1 MREDVFEQRW
11 RRESRLELGN
21 RNVDMISPVTKYNP
35 TWPTDG
41 YVLEI
46 PVRGIQLLDCPIS
59 SIQQMVTLSVGW
71 SQAVGR

>member
-35 TWPTDG
+35 T
-41 YVLEI
+41 
-46 PVRGIQLLDCPIS
+46 
-59 SIQQMVTLSVGW
+59 
-71 SQAVGR
+71 

>member
-1 MREDVFEQRW
+1 MIHLDESETEAYMREDVSEQRW

-21 RNVDMISPVTKYNP
+21 RNVDMISPVTKYDL

-46 PVRGIQLLDCPIS
+46 LVRGIQLLDCPFPAS
-59 SIQQMVTLSVGW
+59 NKW
-71 SQAVGR
+71 